1 MQNHFT
7 GVEHINLKI
16 QGIIEDNGHAYV
28 HAFIVCP
35 QIKRTAPIVFLV
47 DLGATTTTILEGD
60 CVRLGIDCGRLEKA
74 SEQTVVPGGK
84 TETYILR
91 DVILIFE
98 TKEGEFQF
106 ERLDRVD
113 VIPPKA
119 NSILLPFSLLGIDI
133 ISRFKLTYSKNEGL
147 MLEK

>member
-1 MQNHFT
+1 M
-7 GVEHINLKI
+7 
-16 QGIIEDNGHAYV
+16 
-28 HAFIVCP
+28 
-35 QIKRTAPIVFLV
+35 FLV

-60 CVRLGIDCGRLEKA
+60 CIRLGIDCDRLEKA
-74 SEQTVVPGGK
+74 PGPTVVPGGR
-84 TETYILR
+84 TETHILR

-98 TKEGEFQF
+98 TKEREFQF
-106 ERLDRVD
+106 ERLDKID

-119 NSILLPFSLLGIDI
+119 DSILLPFSLLGIDI

>member
-1 MQNHFT
+1 M
-7 GVEHINLKI
+7 KI
-16 QGIIEDNGHAYV
+16 QGIIEDDGHAYI
-28 HAFIVCP
+28 HAFIVYP
-35 QIKRTAPIVFLV
+35 QIMRPAPIVFLV

-60 CVRLGIDCGRLEKA
+60 CVRLGIDCDRLEKVP
-74 SEQTVVPGGK
+74 EPTVVPGGR
-84 TETYILR
+84 TEPHILQ

-106 ERLDRVD
+106 EKLDKID

-119 NSILLPFSLLGIDI
+119 DSILLPFSLLGIDI

-147 MLEK
+147 TLEK

>member
-1 MQNHFT
+1 
-7 GVEHINLKI
+7 LKI
-16 QGIIEDNGHAYV
+16 QGIIEDDGHAYI

-35 QIKRTAPIVFLV
+35 QIERTAPIVFLV

-60 CVRLGIDCGRLEKA
+60 CVRLGIDCDRLEKTPG
-74 SEQTVVPGGK
+74 QTVVPGGR

-91 DVILIFE
+91 DVILVFE

-106 ERLDRVD
+106 ERLDKID
-113 VIPPKA
+113 VIRPKA
-119 NSILLPFSLLGIDI
+119 DSILLPFSLLGIDI

-147 MLEK
+147 TLEK

>member
-1 MQNHFT
+1 MR
-7 GVEHINLKI
+7 
-16 QGIIEDNGHAYV
+16 
-28 HAFIVCP
+28 P
-35 QIKRTAPIVFLV
+35 APIVFLV

-60 CVRLGIDCGRLEKA
+60 CVRLGIDCDRLEKVP
-74 SEQTVVPGGK
+74 EPTVVPGGR
-84 TETYILR
+84 TEPHILR

-106 ERLDRVD
+106 ERLDKID

-119 NSILLPFSLLGIDI
+119 DSILLPFSLLGIDI

-147 MLEK
+147 TLEK